1 LLQIDWLP
9 FLTFFFS
16 TTMSPGPNNISSASS
31 GILQGARKTAPYILG
46 VSLGIFTYMIL
57 TGWLS
62 GTLLEIIPQFE
73 KYLRVIGGLYIFWLA
88 YKTLRATYQLDTEN
102 RPPLKFMDG
111 LLLQFVNPK
120 VAFFGLMVFTGFLQP
135 YAGNFLF
142 LIPAAFL
149 LACWIFLVNFSY
161 AAAGSVIRKYIEN
174 VTIIRIFNLSMA
186 LMLVYSGLDMIGAI
200 DWLKAIQG

>member
-1 LLQIDWLP
+1 MSQIDWLP

-16 TTMSPGPNNISSASS
+16 ATMSPGPNNISSASS
-31 GILQGARKTAPYILG
+31 GILHGVRKTVPYILG
-46 VSLGIFTYMIL
+46 ISVGIFTYMIL

-73 KYLRVIGGLYIFWLA
+73 KYLRIIGGMYILWLA
-88 YKTLRATYQLDTEN
+88 YKTMRATYQLDTEN

-111 LLLQFVNPK
+111 MLLQFVNPK

-142 LIPAAFL
+142 LVPAAFL
-149 LACWIFLVNFSY
+149 LACWIFLVIFSY
-161 AAAGSVIRKYIEN
+161 AAAGSMIRKYIEN
-174 VTIIRIFNLSMA
+174 ASIVRTFNLIMA
-186 LMLVYSGLDMIGAI
+186 LLLIYSALDMIGAI
-200 DWLKAIQG
+200 DWLRTI